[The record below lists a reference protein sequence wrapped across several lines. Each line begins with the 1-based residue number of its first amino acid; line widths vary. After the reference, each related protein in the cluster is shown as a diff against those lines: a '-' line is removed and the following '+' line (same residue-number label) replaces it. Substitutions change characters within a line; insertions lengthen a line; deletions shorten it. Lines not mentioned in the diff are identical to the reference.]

1 MLKRLT
7 TLDDLQI
14 TLNFSETN
22 DLDEPVSI
30 TGLETF
36 TLGYKVCSF
45 VVPTSSF
52 CILLYVCTFAA
63 LLIMNLLEILCW
75 LIVFFRISL
84 DPRTNLI
91 LWVSGSMAVITCHIK
106 KSLNKVPVD
115 LSISLSLQTRQP
127 AAVHGM
133 ASTSSMQF
141 TISSM
146 TSLRLLLPA
155 IVISDVN
162 AFALVGRTFAR
173 HARNCYLDIIF
184 IVS

>member
-14 TLNFSETN
+14 GPNFSETN
-22 DLDEPVSI
+22 DLEEPVSI

-45 VVPTSSF
+45 LVPISSF
-52 CILLYVCTFAA
+52 ICTFAA
-63 LLIMNLLEILCW
+63 LLIMNLLEFLCL

-91 LWVSGSMAVITCHIK
+91 LWVSGSMAFITCHIK

-115 LSISLSLQTRQP
+115 ISLSLSLQTRQP
-127 AAVHGM
+127 AAVRGM

-146 TSLRLLLPA
+146 TSLK
-155 IVISDVN
+155 
-162 AFALVGRTFAR
+162 
-173 HARNCYLDIIF
+173 
-184 IVS
+184 